1 VEAEIL
7 QHARN
12 SALRIVGCNLKDAVL
27 QCVLLELALSFLLDF
42 TFEVGIWRSE

>member
-1 VEAEIL
+1 VKAETL

-12 SALRIVGCNLKDAVL
+12 SALRIVGGDLKDTVL
-27 QCVLLELALSFLLDF
+27 QCVLLELGLSFFSDF